1 MPPTDDFHANDDL
14 EVITRAIHDVR
25 SPLTILS
32 ARAQLLARRIE
43 HGRID
48 NPYSCLGSL
57 ESIRRAAEE
66 LEARLHDLE
75 QIVCGCE
82 AGRNVTK
89 SPQDI

>member
-1 MPPTDDFHANDDL
+1 MTPTDDF
-14 EVITRAIHDVR
+14 HDVR

-57 ESIRRAAEE
+57 ESIRRAAQE

-75 QIVCGCE
+75 QIVCE
-82 AGRNVTK
+82 AGRNGAN
-89 SPQDI
+89 SPQTLECRKGFSAGESPS